1 MLEAEWKKLGT
12 EEPFS
17 YETIEDLIANI
28 YLSEK
33 KLSTL
38 VVIYAIIT
46 ILIAASG
53 LFGLTLFIV
62 RSRTKE
68 IGIKK
73 VFGCSEKSIIYSFL
87 LQNFVL
93 VLIAASISIPVTLY
107 FITNWLKNFAYKI
120 NINWWA
126 FVIPFLIALIIVQ
139 LTVFAYSYNIS
150 RINPIKALR
159 YE

>member
-1 MLEAEWKKLGT
+1 MQLVVLCSPGSLKNVRQMLEAEWKKLGT

-87 LQNFVL
+87 
-93 VLIAASISIPVTLY
+93 
-107 FITNWLKNFAYKI
+107 
-120 NINWWA
+120 
-126 FVIPFLIALIIVQ
+126 
-139 LTVFAYSYNIS
+139 
-150 RINPIKALR
+150 
-159 YE
+159 